1 MRAVS
6 HLMVSF
12 DDCTV
17 GHHVVSFHDC
27 SASRHVVSLSNYLD
41 GSVL

>member
-12 DDCTV
+12 DDCTG